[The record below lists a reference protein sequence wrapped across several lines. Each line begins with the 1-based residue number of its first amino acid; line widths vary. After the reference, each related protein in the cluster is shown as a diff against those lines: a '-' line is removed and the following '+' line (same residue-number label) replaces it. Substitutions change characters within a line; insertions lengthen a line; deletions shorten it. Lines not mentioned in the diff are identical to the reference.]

1 MATPANHTNK
11 KAFRAEVFPRKHKV
25 RQARL
30 TRIRRAIQGIPPK
43 PSFDSW
49 DTEWDVGYA
58 KGRAELAAEIR
69 QILNNDPFEVTAG
82 DRIRAKIRNRRALKH
97 LQKAL

>member
-11 KAFRAEVFPRKHKV
+11 KAFRAEVFPRKNKI

-30 TRIRRAIQGIPPK
+30 TRIRRAIQGIPSKPK
-43 PSFDSW
+43 FDSW
-49 DTEWDVGYA
+49 DTEYDCGYE

-69 QILNNDPFEVTAG
+69 HILNNDPFAVTDG
-82 DRIRAKIRNRRALKH
+82 DRVRAKVRNRRALRA
-97 LQKAL
+97 LYKAL

>member
-30 TRIRRAIQGIPPK
+30 TRIRRAIQGIASKPK
-43 PSFDSW
+43 FDSW
-49 DTEWDVGYA
+49 DTDYDRGYE
-58 KGRAELAAEIR
+58 KGRAELANEIR
-69 QILNNDPFEVTAG
+69 QILNNDPFEVTEG
-82 DRIRAKIRNRRALKH
+82 DRIRAKIRNRRALRAMY
-97 LQKAL
+97 KAL